1 MNINKVGNFSANWAK
16 KAVTQ
21 LGKPGALL
29 PVVLLEVTVD
39 SGRAYQ
45 AKKRGGITEMR
56 ERMIDDISAGVVW
69 LFGAVMFNKLGDKI
83 GKKFFKIDNP
93 VFSTGKD
100 KARDCLAQGY
110 AANPKNSHKLL
121 SAFKFSKVVLS
132 IATAVGIIGW
142 VLPKVNQAITR
153 KILGKKPHND
163 PHHNPHNKPETKQE
177 KTVSQNQQNAKLIFE
192 DFENYKKSKKSSN
205 PSFGFKLSPE
215 TLGKLA
221 HNFEHNATYRLAA
234 TDGGI
239 LVGRTTNA
247 RTFDEGLEYGFRDAV
262 SSYFYLLAT
271 GHVIG
276 LLNKFDRFKGKNS
289 GIDPTS
295 AVYVNNHLADVLKD
309 KKLSV
314 EEFEKTVFGTF
325 DEKKFKLIE
334 NKLKEN
340 GGNISVKDFIKLTKA
355 KGKLAQKAWLMSN
368 LQPTINGVAILTD
381 KQAADVLTSGSI
393 TDPKFLFETIN
404 QYFTDASVFGKKK
417 VSQNIPVLKN
427 KTNFISITDIESM
440 QKKIVDYVQSVVE
453 MAKMQA
459 KKSGSKAEVT
469 MDILKKASK
478 RNTWTH
484 SSYLI
489 TGIGISALFLSTLI
503 PKMQYW
509 ITKKRTGKE
518 GFPGVPECQKGS
530 K

>member
-16 KAVTQ
+16 KAITQ

-29 PVVLLEVTVD
+29 PVALLEVTVD

-100 KARDCLAQGY
+100 KARDCLAQGF

-132 IATAVGIIGW
+132 IITAVGIIGW

-153 KILGKKPHND
+153 KILKKK
-163 PHHNPHNKPETKQE
+163 PHNKPEIKQE
-177 KTVSQNQQNAKLIFE
+177 ENVSQNLQNAKLIFE
-192 DFENYKKSKKSSN
+192 DFENYKKSQKVSK

-271 GHVIG
+271 GHIIG

-295 AVYVNNHLADVLKD
+295 AVFVNNHLANVLNGKN
-309 KKLSV
+309 LSV

-355 KGKLAQKAWLMSN
+355 KGGLAKKAQLMSN

-381 KQAADVLTSGSI
+381 KQAADVLTSGAI
-393 TDPKFLFETIN
+393 NDPKFLFRTIN
-404 QYFTDASVFGKKK
+404 QYFTEASLFGKKK
-417 VSQNIPVLKN
+417 KGLSVPALRK
-427 KTNFISITDIESM
+427 KTDFISISDIESI
-440 QKKIVDYVQSVVE
+440 QKKIVDYAQSVVE
-453 MAKMQA
+453 MAKIQA

-478 RNTWTH
+478 RNTLTH
-484 SSYLI
+484 SSYLL
-489 TGIGISALFLSTLI
+489 TGFGISALFLSTLI

-518 GFPGVPECQKGS
+518 GFPGVPECQKKS